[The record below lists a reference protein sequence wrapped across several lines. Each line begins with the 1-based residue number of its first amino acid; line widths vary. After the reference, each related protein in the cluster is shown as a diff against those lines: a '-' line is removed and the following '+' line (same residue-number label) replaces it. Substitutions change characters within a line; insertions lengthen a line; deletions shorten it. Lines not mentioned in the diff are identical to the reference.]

1 MILLPRILLFIK
13 RFTPWWLLW
22 MGHMSRAARE
32 DMKRNLPSA
41 GRTYF
46 FRLRVQRF
54 SIQLSESTLYFFSRH
69 ARQITT
75 AAIYFYALT
84 EITFIKYFD
93 WAYGP
98 SLSHLD
104 ITGIRRS
111 RRSRS
116 LESSF
121 LGGNILLIN
130 KASTLHP
137 LWRDG
142 DVFFYQI

>member
-1 MILLPRILLFIK
+1 
-13 RFTPWWLLW
+13 

-54 SIQLSESTLYFFSRH
+54 SIQLSESTPYFFSRH

-84 EITFIKYFD
+84 ENTFIKYFD
-93 WAYGP
+93 
-98 SLSHLD
+98 
-104 ITGIRRS
+104 
-111 RRSRS
+111 
-116 LESSF
+116 
-121 LGGNILLIN
+121 
-130 KASTLHP
+130 
-137 LWRDG
+137 
-142 DVFFYQI
+142 